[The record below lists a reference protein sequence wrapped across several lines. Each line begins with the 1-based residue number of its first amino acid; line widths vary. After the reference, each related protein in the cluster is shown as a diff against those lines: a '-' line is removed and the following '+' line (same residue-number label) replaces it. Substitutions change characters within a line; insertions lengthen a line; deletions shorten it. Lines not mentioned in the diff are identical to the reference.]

1 MEKRQLQKLSLIIK
15 FLTKNDKRILPCFAV
30 GTILLRNLKIELEDS
45 IKRAV
50 NLDDI
55 VVVFSRPPEFKFGD
69 VATPLCFELG
79 KKLKKSPVQIAND
92 VVKNIILPEG
102 VEKAEA
108 TGGYINFFFD
118 KKYFSKKTVE
128 EVIKKDAFYGKGEN
142 KKEKVM
148 VEYSQPN
155 THKSFHIGH
164 LRNVCLGDALANI
177 MEFSGYDTVRANY
190 IGDVGAHVAKCLWAY
205 MKFYDGVIPEQNKGE
220 FLGKVYSEADKKLQ
234 ESEEYQEEYK
244 VVLKNLYDED
254 KKIMEIWEMTREWS
268 LEEFNRIYRELGIN
282 FDVFLYESEVKDES
296 IKIARELLD
305 KGIADVKDGAVLVDL
320 KEFDLDEFV
329 ILRSDG
335 TALYSTKDL
344 ALAKRKFEDFRIDL
358 SLYVVG
364 SEQKFYFKQLF
375 KTLEIMGF
383 KQAKNCYHLSYELV
397 MLEEGKMSS
406 REGNVVLYSELKDVV
421 KKEALNQ
428 VRERNI
434 SNAES
439 ISEIVTM
446 GALKY
451 SMMKDNNKRI
461 IFNWEKALDFEGD
474 TAPYI
479 QYAHAR
485 ASSILKKIDD
495 FSAEFEVDS
504 LDDKEY
510 KLVSMI
516 SEFPE
521 IVEKASIDYRP
532 DYVSNYVYGI
542 AKCFNEFYHECH
554 VINAETNRDFRVSLV
569 KATKIVLRNALAL
582 LGIKAP
588 EEM

>member
-1 MEKRQLQKLSLIIK
+1 VGKLLLKDIK
-15 FLTKNDKRILPCFAV
+15 K
-30 GTILLRNLKIELEDS
+30 ELENSLRKNIDPEN
-45 IKRAV
+45 K
-50 NLDDI
+50 LDI
-55 VVVFSRPPEFKFGD
+55 EIVFSRPPDFKLGD
-69 VATPLCFELG
+69 IATPLSFELA
-79 KKLKKSPVQIAND
+79 KKLKKNPIQIAKD
-92 VVKNIILPEG
+92 IAETIILPKG
-102 VEKAEA
+102 VEKAET

-118 KKYFSKKTVE
+118 RKYFSKET
-128 EVIKKDAFYGKGEN
+128 IKKIIIDDKNYGKGSK

-164 LRNVCLGDALANI
+164 LRNVCLGDALSNI
-177 MEFSGYDTVRANY
+177 MEFSGYETVRSNY
-190 IGDVGAHVAKCLWAY
+190 IGDVGAHVAKCIWGY
-205 MKFYDGVIPEQNKGE
+205 MKFYNGIIPEQNKGD
-220 FLGKVYSEADKKLQ
+220 FLGKVYSDADKKLK

-244 VVLKNLYDED
+244 TVLKNLYDEE
-254 KKIMEIWEMTREWS
+254 KRTMEIWAMTRQWS
-268 LEEFNRIYRELGIN
+268 LEEFNRIYDDLGVK
-282 FDVFLYESEVKDES
+282 FDIFLYESEVKEEGT
-296 IKIARELLD
+296 KIARELLE
-305 KGIADVKDGAVLVDL
+305 KSIATNKDGAVIVDL
-320 KEFDLDEFV
+320 KQFGLDEFV

-344 ALAKRKFEDFRIDL
+344 ALAKRKFEDFKIDL

-375 KTLEIMGF
+375 KTLELMGF
-383 KQAKNCYHLSYELV
+383 SQAKRCYHLSYELV

-406 REGNVVLYSELKDVV
+406 REGNIVLYSELKEFV

-434 SNAES
+434 SNAEN
-439 ISEIVTM
+439 ISEIVTI

-461 IFNWEKALDFEGD
+461 IFNWKKALDFEGD

-485 ASSILKKIDD
+485 ASSILNKIDGLKL
-495 FSAEFEVDS
+495 EFDIDYLNE
-504 LDDKEY
+504 KEY
-510 KLVSMI
+510 KLLFML

-521 IVEKASIDYRP
+521 IVHKASVDYRP
-532 DYVSNYVYGI
+532 DYVSNYVYDI

-554 VINAETNRDFRVSLV
+554 VLNAETNKDFRIALV
-569 KATKIVLRNALAL
+569 KSTKIVLRNSLNL

>member
-1 MEKRQLQKLSLIIK
+1 
-15 FLTKNDKRILPCFAV
+15 
-30 GTILLRNLKIELEDS
+30 
-45 IKRAV
+45 
-50 NLDDI
+50 
-55 VVVFSRPPEFKFGD
+55 
-69 VATPLCFELG
+69 
-79 KKLKKSPVQIAND
+79 
-92 VVKNIILPEG
+92 
-102 VEKAEA
+102 
-108 TGGYINFFFD
+108 
-118 KKYFSKKTVE
+118 
-128 EVIKKDAFYGKGEN
+128 
-142 KKEKVM
+142 M

-177 MEFSGYDTVRANY
+177 MEFSGYETVRANY
-190 IGDVGAHVAKCLWAY
+190 IGDVGAHVAKCLWGY
-205 MKFYDGVIPEQNKGE
+205 MKFYDGVIPENNRGE
-220 FLGKVYSEADKKLQ
+220 FLGKVYSEADNKLK

-244 VVLKNLYDED
+244 VVLKNLYEGD
-254 KKIMEIWEMTREWS
+254 KRTIDVWQMTKEWS
-268 LEEFNRIYRELGIN
+268 LEEFNRIYQELGVN
-282 FDVFLYESEVKDES
+282 FDIFLYESEVKDEGT
-296 IKIARELLD
+296 KIAKELLD
-305 KGIADVKDGAVLVDL
+305 KGVAKEKDGAVIVDL
-320 KEFDLDEFV
+320 KDYGLDEFV

-344 ALAKRKFEDFRIDL
+344 ALAERKFQDFKIDL

-375 KTLEIMGF
+375 KTLELMGF
-383 KQAKNCYHLSYELV
+383 KQAQRCFHLSYELV

-434 SNAES
+434 SNADT
-439 ISEIVTM
+439 ISEIVTI

-461 IFNWEKALDFEGD
+461 IFNWKKALDFEGD

-485 ASSILKKIDD
+485 ASSILNKIGKLDQK
-495 FSAEFEVDS
+495 FEIED
-504 LDDKEY
+504 LNEKEY
-510 KLVSMI
+510 KLVFML

-521 IVEKASIDYRP
+521 VVEKASIDYRP
-532 DYVSNYVYGI
+532 DYVSNYVYDL

-554 VINAETNRDFRVSLV
+554 VINAETNKVFRASLV
-569 KATKIVLRNALAL
+569 KATKMVLHNALAL

>member
-1 MEKRQLQKLSLIIK
+1 VGKLLLKDIK
-15 FLTKNDKRILPCFAV
+15 K
-30 GTILLRNLKIELEDS
+30 ELENSLRKNIDPEN
-45 IKRAV
+45 K
-50 NLDDI
+50 LDI
-55 VVVFSRPPEFKFGD
+55 EIVFSRPPDFKLGD
-69 VATPLCFELG
+69 IATPLSFELA
-79 KKLKKSPVQIAND
+79 KKLKKNPILIAKD
-92 VVKNIILPEG
+92 IAETIVLPKG
-102 VEKAEA
+102 IEKAET

-118 KKYFSKKTVE
+118 RKYFSKET
-128 EVIKKDAFYGKGEN
+128 IKKIIIDDKNYGKGSK

-164 LRNVCLGDALANI
+164 LRNVCLGDSLSNI
-177 MEFSGYDTVRANY
+177 MEFSGYETVRSNY
-190 IGDVGAHVAKCLWAY
+190 IGDVGAHVAKCIWGY
-205 MKFYDGVIPEQNKGE
+205 MKFYDGIIPKENKGD
-220 FLGKVYSEADKKLQ
+220 FLGKVYSEADKKLK

-244 VVLKNLYDED
+244 TVLKNLYDED
-254 KKIMEIWEMTREWS
+254 KRTMEIWSMTRQWS
-268 LEEFNRIYRELGIN
+268 LEEFNRIYDELGVN
-282 FDVFLYESEVKDES
+282 FDIFLYESEVKEEGT
-296 IKIARELLD
+296 KIARELLE
-305 KGIADVKDGAVLVDL
+305 KSIATNKDGAVIVDL
-320 KEFDLDEFV
+320 KEFGLDEFV

-344 ALAKRKFEDFRIDL
+344 ALAKRKFEDFKIDL

-375 KTLEIMGF
+375 KTLELMGF
-383 KQAKNCYHLSYELV
+383 SQAKRCYHLSYELV

-406 REGNVVLYSELKDVV
+406 REGNVVLYSELKEFV

-434 SNAES
+434 SNAEN
-439 ISEIVTM
+439 ISEIVTI

-461 IFNWEKALDFEGD
+461 IFNWKKALDFEGD

-485 ASSILKKIDD
+485 ASSILNKIDGLKL
-495 FSAEFEVDS
+495 EFDIDYLNE
-504 LDDKEY
+504 KEY
-510 KLVSMI
+510 KLLFML

-521 IVEKASIDYRP
+521 IVHKASVDYRP
-532 DYVSNYVYGI
+532 DYVSNYVYDI

-554 VINAETNRDFRVSLV
+554 VLNAETNKDFRIALV
-569 KATKIVLRNALAL
+569 KSTKIVLRNSLNL

>member
-1 MEKRQLQKLSLIIK
+1 
-15 FLTKNDKRILPCFAV
+15 V
-30 GTILLRNLKIELEDS
+30 GTILLKNLKNELENS
-45 IKRAV
+45 IRKAV
-50 NLDDI
+50 GLEHDYGI
-55 VVVFSRPPEFKFGD
+55 VFSRPPDFKLGD
-69 VATPLCFELG
+69 IATPLSFELAR
-79 KKLKKSPVQIAND
+79 KLKKNPIQIAKD
-92 VVKNIILPEG
+92 IAENIVLPEG
-102 VEKAEA
+102 VARAE
-108 TGGYINFFFD
+108 TSGGYINFFFD
-118 KKYFSKKTVE
+118 RNYFSKKTVKIIIDE
-128 EVIKKDAFYGKGEN
+128 GNLYGKGEK

-177 MEFSGYDTVRANY
+177 MDFSGYETVRANY
-190 IGDVGAHVAKCLWAY
+190 IGDVGAHVAKCLWGY
-205 MKFYDGVIPEQNKGE
+205 MKFYDGIIPDHHKGD
-220 FLGKVYSEADKKLQ
+220 FLGKVYSESDNKLK
-234 ESEEYQEEYK
+234 ESEGYQEEYK
-244 VVLKNLYDED
+244 IVLKNLYEGD
-254 KKIMEIWEMTREWS
+254 KKTLDVWKMTREWS
-268 LEEFNRIYRELGIN
+268 LEEFNRIYQELGVN
-282 FDVFLYESEVKDES
+282 FDIFLYESEVKDEGT
-296 IKIARELLD
+296 KIARELLD
-305 KGIADVKDGAVLVDL
+305 KGVAKNKEGAVIVDL
-320 KEFDLDEFV
+320 AEYGLDEFV

-344 ALAKRKFEDFRIDL
+344 ALAERKFQDYKIDR

-375 KTLEIMGF
+375 KTLELMGF
-383 KQAKNCYHLSYELV
+383 SQAKKCYHLSYELV

-406 REGNVVLYSELKDVV
+406 REGNVVLYSELKDIV

-434 SNAES
+434 TNAES
-439 ISEIVTM
+439 ISEIVTI

-461 IFNWEKALDFEGD
+461 IFNWKKALDFEGD

-485 ASSILKKIDD
+485 ASSILKKIGGYN
-495 FSAEFEVDS
+495 SEFEIEY
-504 LDDKEY
+504 LNEKEY
-510 KLVSMI
+510 KLVFLL

-521 IVEKASIDYRP
+521 VVERASVNYRP
-532 DYVSNYVYGI
+532 DFVSNYVYDV

-554 VINAETNRDFRVSLV
+554 VLNAEINKEFRASLV
-569 KATKIVLRNALAL
+569 KATKIVLNNALGL

>member
-1 MEKRQLQKLSLIIK
+1 MGKLLLKDIK
-15 FLTKNDKRILPCFAV
+15 K
-30 GTILLRNLKIELEDS
+30 ELENSLRKNIDPEN
-45 IKRAV
+45 K
-50 NLDDI
+50 LDI
-55 VVVFSRPPEFKFGD
+55 EIVFSRPPDFKLGD
-69 VATPLCFELG
+69 IATPLSFELA
-79 KKLKKSPVQIAND
+79 KKLKKNPIQIAKD
-92 VVKNIILPEG
+92 IAETIILPKG
-102 VEKAEA
+102 VEKAET

-118 KKYFSKKTVE
+118 RKYFSKETT
-128 EVIKKDAFYGKGEN
+128 KKIIIEDKNYGKGSK

-164 LRNVCLGDALANI
+164 LRNVCLGDALSNI
-177 MEFSGYDTVRANY
+177 MEFSGYETVRSNY
-190 IGDVGAHVAKCLWAY
+190 IGDVGAHVAKCIWGY
-205 MKFYDGVIPEQNKGE
+205 MKFYNGIIPEQNKGD
-220 FLGKVYSEADKKLQ
+220 FLGKVYSDADKKLK

-244 VVLKNLYDED
+244 TVLKNLYDEE
-254 KKIMEIWEMTREWS
+254 KRTMEIWAMTRQWS
-268 LEEFNRIYRELGIN
+268 LEEFNRIYDDLGVK
-282 FDVFLYESEVKDES
+282 FDIFLYESEVKEEGT
-296 IKIARELLD
+296 KIARELLE
-305 KGIADVKDGAVLVDL
+305 KSIATNKDGAVIVDL
-320 KEFDLDEFV
+320 KQFGLDEFV

-344 ALAKRKFEDFRIDL
+344 ALAKRKFEDFKIDL

-375 KTLEIMGF
+375 KTLELMGF
-383 KQAKNCYHLSYELV
+383 SQAKRCYHLSYELV

-406 REGNVVLYSELKDVV
+406 REGNIVLYSELKEFV

-434 SNAES
+434 SNAEN
-439 ISEIVTM
+439 ISEIVTI

-461 IFNWEKALDFEGD
+461 IFNWKKALDFEGD

-485 ASSILKKIDD
+485 ASSILNKIDGLKL
-495 FSAEFEVDS
+495 EFDIDYLNE
-504 LDDKEY
+504 KEY
-510 KLVSMI
+510 KLLFML

-521 IVEKASIDYRP
+521 IVHKASVDYRP
-532 DYVSNYVYGI
+532 DYVSNYVYDI

-554 VINAETNRDFRVSLV
+554 VLNAETNKDFRIALV
-569 KATKIVLRNALAL
+569 KSTKIVLRNSLNL

>member
-1 MEKRQLQKLSLIIK
+1 
-15 FLTKNDKRILPCFAV
+15 V
-30 GTILLRNLKIELEDS
+30 GTILLKNLKKELESSIRKAVDS
-45 IKRAV
+45 ENDFEI
-50 NLDDI
+50 
-55 VVVFSRPPEFKFGD
+55 VFSRPPDFKLGD
-69 VATPLCFELG
+69 IATPLSFELA
-79 KKLKKSPVQIAND
+79 KKLKKNPIQIAKD
-92 VVKNIILPEG
+92 IAENIKLPEG
-102 VEKAEA
+102 IERAE
-108 TGGYINFFFD
+108 TSGGYINFFFD
-118 KKYFSKKTVE
+118 RIYFSKKTVE
-128 EVIKKDAFYGKGEN
+128 IIIGEGNLYGKGEK

-190 IGDVGAHVAKCLWAY
+190 IGDVGAHVAKCLWGY
-205 MKFYDGVIPEQNKGE
+205 MKFYDGVVPDHNKGD
-220 FLGKVYSEADKKLQ
+220 FLGKVYSESDNKLK

-244 VVLKNLYDED
+244 VVLKNLYEED
-254 KKIMEIWEMTREWS
+254 KRTMDVWNMTREWS
-268 LEEFNRIYRELGIN
+268 LEEFNRIYKELGVN
-282 FDVFLYESEVKDES
+282 FDIFLYESEVKNEGT
-296 IKIARELLD
+296 KIARELLD
-305 KGIADVKDGAVLVDL
+305 KGVAKNKEGAVIVDL
-320 KEFDLDEFV
+320 KEFGLDEFV

-344 ALAKRKFEDFRIDL
+344 ALAERKFQDFRIDL

-375 KTLEIMGF
+375 KTLELMGF
-383 KQAKNCYHLSYELV
+383 SQAKKCYHLSYELV

-434 SNAES
+434 SNADS
-439 ISEIVTM
+439 ISEIVTL

-461 IFNWEKALDFEGD
+461 IFNWKKALDFEGD

-485 ASSILKKIDD
+485 ASSILNKIGDLNLQ
-495 FSAEFEVDS
+495 FEIED
-504 LDDKEY
+504 LNEKEY
-510 KLVSMI
+510 KMVSLL

-521 IVEKASIDYRP
+521 VVERASVDYRP
-532 DYVSNYVYGI
+532 DFVSNYVYDV

-554 VINAETNRDFRVSLV
+554 VLNAETNKDFRASIV
-569 KATKIVLRNALAL
+569 KATKIVLSNALGL

>member
-1 MEKRQLQKLSLIIK
+1 VGKLLLKDIK
-15 FLTKNDKRILPCFAV
+15 K
-30 GTILLRNLKIELEDS
+30 ELENSLRKNIDPEN
-45 IKRAV
+45 K
-50 NLDDI
+50 LDI
-55 VVVFSRPPEFKFGD
+55 EIVFSRPPDFKLGD
-69 VATPLCFELG
+69 IATPLSFELA
-79 KKLKKSPVQIAND
+79 KKLKKNPIQIAKD
-92 VVKNIILPEG
+92 IAETIILPKG
-102 VEKAEA
+102 VEKAET

-118 KKYFSKKTVE
+118 RKYFSKETT
-128 EVIKKDAFYGKGEN
+128 KKIIIEDKNYGKGSK

-164 LRNVCLGDALANI
+164 LRNVCLGDALSNI
-177 MEFSGYDTVRANY
+177 MEFSGYETVRSNY
-190 IGDVGAHVAKCLWAY
+190 IGDVGAHVAKCIWGY
-205 MKFYDGVIPEQNKGE
+205 MKFYNGIIPEQNKGD
-220 FLGKVYSEADKKLQ
+220 FLGKVYSDADKKLK

-244 VVLKNLYDED
+244 TVLKNLYDED
-254 KKIMEIWEMTREWS
+254 KRTMEIWSMTRQWS
-268 LEEFNRIYRELGIN
+268 LEEFNRIYDELGVN
-282 FDVFLYESEVKDES
+282 FDIFLYESEVKEEGT
-296 IKIARELLD
+296 KIARELLE
-305 KGIADVKDGAVLVDL
+305 KSIATNKDGAVIVDL
-320 KEFDLDEFV
+320 KQFGLDEFV

-344 ALAKRKFEDFRIDL
+344 ALAKRKFEDFKIDL

-375 KTLEIMGF
+375 KTLELMGF
-383 KQAKNCYHLSYELV
+383 SQAKRCYHLSYELV

-406 REGNVVLYSELKDVV
+406 REGNIVLYSELKEFV

-434 SNAES
+434 SNAEN
-439 ISEIVTM
+439 ISEIVTI

-461 IFNWEKALDFEGD
+461 IFNWKKALDFEGD

-485 ASSILKKIDD
+485 ASSILNKIDGLKL
-495 FSAEFEVDS
+495 EFDIDYLNE
-504 LDDKEY
+504 KEY
-510 KLVSMI
+510 KLLFML

-521 IVEKASIDYRP
+521 IVHKASVDYRP
-532 DYVSNYVYGI
+532 DYVSNYVYDI

-554 VINAETNRDFRVSLV
+554 VLNAETNKDFRIALV
-569 KATKIVLRNALAL
+569 KSTKIVLRNSLNL

>member
-1 MEKRQLQKLSLIIK
+1 MGKLLLKDIK
-15 FLTKNDKRILPCFAV
+15 K
-30 GTILLRNLKIELEDS
+30 ELENSLRKNIDPEN
-45 IKRAV
+45 K
-50 NLDDI
+50 LDI
-55 VVVFSRPPEFKFGD
+55 EIVFSRPPDFKLGD
-69 VATPLCFELG
+69 IATPLSFELA
-79 KKLKKSPVQIAND
+79 KKLKKNPIQIAKD
-92 VVKNIILPEG
+92 IAETIVLPKG
-102 VEKAEA
+102 IEKAET

-118 KKYFSKKTVE
+118 RKYFSKETT
-128 EVIKKDAFYGKGEN
+128 KKIIIEDKNYGKGSK

-164 LRNVCLGDALANI
+164 LRNVCLGDALSNI
-177 MEFSGYDTVRANY
+177 MEFSGYETVRSNY
-190 IGDVGAHVAKCLWAY
+190 IGDVGAHVAKCIWGY
-205 MKFYDGVIPEQNKGE
+205 MKFYNGIIPEQNKGD
-220 FLGKVYSEADKKLQ
+220 FLGKVYSDADKKLK

-244 VVLKNLYDED
+244 TVLKNLYDEE
-254 KKIMEIWEMTREWS
+254 KRTMEIWAMTRQWS
-268 LEEFNRIYRELGIN
+268 LEEFNRIYDDLGVK
-282 FDVFLYESEVKDES
+282 FDIFLYESEVKEEGT
-296 IKIARELLD
+296 KIARELLE
-305 KGIADVKDGAVLVDL
+305 KSIATNKDGAVIVDL
-320 KEFDLDEFV
+320 KQFGLDEFV

-344 ALAKRKFEDFRIDL
+344 ALAKRKFEDFKIDL

-375 KTLEIMGF
+375 KTLELMGF
-383 KQAKNCYHLSYELV
+383 SQAKRCYHLSYELV

-406 REGNVVLYSELKDVV
+406 REGNIVLYSELKEFV

-434 SNAES
+434 SNAEN
-439 ISEIVTM
+439 ISEIVTI

-461 IFNWEKALDFEGD
+461 IFNWKKALDFEGD

-485 ASSILKKIDD
+485 ASSILNKIDGLKL
-495 FSAEFEVDS
+495 EFDIDYLNE
-504 LDDKEY
+504 KEY
-510 KLVSMI
+510 KLLFML

-521 IVEKASIDYRP
+521 IVHKASVDYRP
-532 DYVSNYVYGI
+532 DYVSNYVYDI

-554 VINAETNRDFRVSLV
+554 VLNAETNKDFRIALV
-569 KATKIVLRNALAL
+569 KSTKIVLRNSLNL

>member
-1 MEKRQLQKLSLIIK
+1 MGKLLLKDIK
-15 FLTKNDKRILPCFAV
+15 K
-30 GTILLRNLKIELEDS
+30 ELENSLRKNIDPEN
-45 IKRAV
+45 K
-50 NLDDI
+50 LDI
-55 VVVFSRPPEFKFGD
+55 EIVFSRPPDFKLGD
-69 VATPLCFELG
+69 IATPLSFELA
-79 KKLKKSPVQIAND
+79 KKLKKNPIQIAKD
-92 VVKNIILPEG
+92 IAETIVLPKG
-102 VEKAEA
+102 IEKAET

-118 KKYFSKKTVE
+118 RKYFSKET
-128 EVIKKDAFYGKGEN
+128 IKKIIIDDKNYGKGSK

-164 LRNVCLGDALANI
+164 LRNVCLGDSLSNI
-177 MEFSGYDTVRANY
+177 MEFSGYETVRSNY
-190 IGDVGAHVAKCLWAY
+190 IGDVGAHVAKCIWGY
-205 MKFYDGVIPEQNKGE
+205 MKFYEGIIPKENKGD
-220 FLGKVYSEADKKLQ
+220 FLGKVYSEADKKLK

-244 VVLKNLYDED
+244 TVLKNLYDED
-254 KKIMEIWEMTREWS
+254 KRTMEIWSMTRQWS
-268 LEEFNRIYRELGIN
+268 LEEFNRIYDELGVN
-282 FDVFLYESEVKDES
+282 FDIFLYESEVKEEGT
-296 IKIARELLD
+296 KIARELLE
-305 KGIADVKDGAVLVDL
+305 KSIATNKDGAVIVDL
-320 KEFDLDEFV
+320 KEFGLDEFV

-344 ALAKRKFEDFRIDL
+344 ALAKRKFEDFKIDL

-375 KTLEIMGF
+375 KTLELMGF
-383 KQAKNCYHLSYELV
+383 SQAKRCYHLSYELV

-406 REGNVVLYSELKDVV
+406 REGNVVLYSELKEFV

-434 SNAES
+434 SNAEN
-439 ISEIVTM
+439 ISEIVTI

-461 IFNWEKALDFEGD
+461 IFNWKKALDFEGD

-485 ASSILKKIDD
+485 ASSILNKIDGLKL
-495 FSAEFEVDS
+495 EFDI
-504 LDDKEY
+504 DDLNEKEY
-510 KLVSMI
+510 KLLFML

-521 IVEKASIDYRP
+521 IVHKASVDYRP
-532 DYVSNYVYGI
+532 DYVSNYVYDV

-554 VINAETNRDFRVSLV
+554 VLNAETNKEFRIALV
-569 KATKIVLRNALAL
+569 KSTKIVLRNSLNL

>member
-1 MEKRQLQKLSLIIK
+1 M
-15 FLTKNDKRILPCFAV
+15 
-30 GTILLRNLKIELEDS
+30 LKELKKELEDS
-45 IKRAV
+45 IKKSIGPE
-50 NLDDI
+50 DDFDI
-55 VVVFSRPPEFKFGD
+55 EIVFSKPPDFKLGD
-69 VATPLCFELG
+69 ISTPLSFELA
-79 KKLKKSPVQIAND
+79 KRLKKNPMEIA
-92 VVKNIILPEG
+92 KNIARSMDLPKGIER
-102 VEKAEA
+102 AETA
-108 TGGYINFFFD
+108 GGYINFFFD
-118 KKYFSKKTVE
+118 RKYFSKETVKRIIHE
-128 EVIKKDAFYGKGEN
+128 DISYGRGN
-142 KKEKVM
+142 KKNEKVM

-164 LRNVCLGDALANI
+164 LRNVCLGDALASI
-177 MEFSGYDTVRANY
+177 MEFSGYDTIRANY
-190 IGDVGAHVAKCLWAY
+190 IGDVGAHVAKCIWGY
-205 MKFYDGVIPEQNKGE
+205 MKFYNNIVPDHNKGD
-220 FLGKVYSEADKKLQ
+220 FLGNVYSEADRKLK

-244 VVLKNLYDED
+244 FVLKNLYEED
-254 KKIMEIWEMTREWS
+254 KRTMDIWKITREWS
-268 LEEFNRIYRELGIN
+268 LEEFNRIYSELGVN
-282 FDVFLYESEVKDES
+282 FDIFLYESEVKDEGT
-296 IKIARELLD
+296 KIAGELLE
-305 KGIADVKDGAVLVDL
+305 KGVAKTKEGAVIVDL
-320 KEFDLDEFV
+320 KDYGLDEFV

-344 ALAKRKFEDFRIDL
+344 ALAKKKFEDFRIDL

-375 KTLEIMGF
+375 KTLELMGF
-383 KQAKNCYHLSYELV
+383 KQAKRCFHLSYELV

-434 SNAES
+434 SNADA
-439 ISEIVTM
+439 ISEIVTI

-461 IFNWEKALDFEGD
+461 IFNWKKALDFEGD

-485 ASSILKKIDD
+485 ASSILKKIGNL
-495 FSAEFEVDS
+495 SHEFEIES
-504 LDDKEY
+504 LNENEY
-510 KLVSMI
+510 KLVFI
-516 SEFPE
+516 LSEFPE
-521 IVEKASIDYRP
+521 VVQKASIDYRP
-532 DYVSNYVYGI
+532 DYVSNYVYDL

-554 VINAETNRDFRVSLV
+554 VINAETNKEFRVSLV
-569 KATKIVLRNALAL
+569 KSTKIVLRNALGL

>member
-1 MEKRQLQKLSLIIK
+1 M
-15 FLTKNDKRILPCFAV
+15 
-30 GTILLRNLKIELEDS
+30 GTILLKNLKKELESSIRKAVDS
-45 IKRAV
+45 GNDFEI
-50 NLDDI
+50 
-55 VVVFSRPPEFKFGD
+55 VFSRPPDFKLGD
-69 VATPLCFELG
+69 IATPLSFELA
-79 KKLKKSPVQIAND
+79 KKLKKNPIQIAKD
-92 VVKNIILPEG
+92 IADNIKLPEG
-102 VEKAEA
+102 IERAE
-108 TGGYINFFFD
+108 TSGGYINFFFD
-118 KKYFSKKTVE
+118 RIYFSKKTVE
-128 EVIKKDAFYGKGEN
+128 IIIGEDSLYGKGEK

-177 MEFSGYDTVRANY
+177 MEFSGYETVRANY
-190 IGDVGAHVAKCLWAY
+190 IGDVGAHVAKCLWGY
-205 MKFYDGVIPEQNKGE
+205 MKFYDGVVPDHNKGD
-220 FLGKVYSEADKKLQ
+220 FLGKVYSESDNKLK

-254 KKIMEIWEMTREWS
+254 KRTMDVWNMTREWS
-268 LEEFNRIYRELGIN
+268 LEEFNRIYQELGVN
-282 FDVFLYESEVKDES
+282 FDIFLYESEVKDEGT
-296 IKIARELLD
+296 KIARELLD
-305 KGIADVKDGAVLVDL
+305 KGIAKNKEGAVIVDL
-320 KEFDLDEFV
+320 KEFGLDEFV

-344 ALAKRKFEDFRIDL
+344 ALAERKFQDFKIDR

-375 KTLEIMGF
+375 KTLELIGF
-383 KQAKNCYHLSYELV
+383 SQAKKCYHLSYELV

-439 ISEIVTM
+439 ISEIVTI

-461 IFNWEKALDFEGD
+461 IFNWKKALDFEGD

-485 ASSILKKIDD
+485 ASSILNKIRDLNLQ
-495 FSAEFEVDS
+495 FEIEG
-504 LDDKEY
+504 LNEKEY
-510 KLVSMI
+510 KLVSLL

-521 IVEKASIDYRP
+521 VVERASVEYRP
-532 DYVSNYVYGI
+532 DFVSNYVYDV

-554 VINAETNRDFRVSLV
+554 VLNAETNKDFRASLV
-569 KATKIVLRNALAL
+569 KATKIVLSNALGL

>member
-1 MEKRQLQKLSLIIK
+1 M
-15 FLTKNDKRILPCFAV
+15 
-30 GTILLRNLKIELEDS
+30 GTILLKKLKNDLEDS
-45 IKRAV
+45 IRKAAG
-50 NLDDI
+50 LEDI
-55 VVVFSRPPEFKFGD
+55 VIVFSRPPDFKLGD
-69 VATPLCFELG
+69 IATPLSFELA
-79 KKLKKSPVQIAND
+79 KRLKKNPIQIAKD
-92 VVKNIILPEG
+92 IVDTIILPEG
-102 VEKAEA
+102 VEKAE
-108 TGGYINFFFD
+108 TSGGYINFFFD
-118 KKYFSKKTVE
+118 RNYFSKKTVGSIITE
-128 EVIKKDAFYGKGEN
+128 NDSYGKGE
-142 KKEKVM
+142 KKNDKVM

-177 MEFSGYDTVRANY
+177 MQFSGYETVRANY
-190 IGDVGAHVAKCLWAY
+190 IGDVGAHVAKCLWGY
-205 MKFYDGVIPEQNKGE
+205 MKFYDGVIPENNRGE
-220 FLGKVYSEADKKLQ
+220 FLGKVYSEADNKLK

-244 VVLKNLYDED
+244 VVLKNLYDGD
-254 KKIMEIWEMTREWS
+254 KRTIEIWEMTREWS
-268 LEEFNRIYRELGIN
+268 LEEFNRIYQELGVN
-282 FDVFLYESEVKDES
+282 FDIFLYESEVKDEGT
-296 IKIARELLD
+296 KIAKELLD
-305 KGIADVKDGAVLVDL
+305 KGVAKEKDGAVIVDL
-320 KEFDLDEFV
+320 KEFGLDEFV

-344 ALAKRKFEDFRIDL
+344 ALAERKFQDFKIDL

-375 KTLEIMGF
+375 KTLELMGF
-383 KQAKNCYHLSYELV
+383 KQAKRCYHLSYELV

-461 IFNWEKALDFEGD
+461 IFNWKKALDFEGD

-485 ASSILKKIDD
+485 ASSILKKLGEIN
-495 FSAEFEVDS
+495 AQFEIED
-504 LDDKEY
+504 LNEKEY
-510 KLVSMI
+510 KLVSLL

-532 DYVSNYVYGI
+532 DYVSNYVYDV

-554 VINAETNRDFRVSLV
+554 VINAESNKEFRGSLV
-569 KATKIVLRNALAL
+569 KATKIVLHNALAL

>member
-1 MEKRQLQKLSLIIK
+1 MLKDIK
-15 FLTKNDKRILPCFAV
+15 K
-30 GTILLRNLKIELEDS
+30 ELENSLRKNIDPEN
-45 IKRAV
+45 K
-50 NLDDI
+50 LDI
-55 VVVFSRPPEFKFGD
+55 EIVFSRPPDFKLGD
-69 VATPLCFELG
+69 IATPLSFELA
-79 KKLKKSPVQIAND
+79 KKLKKNPIQIAKD
-92 VVKNIILPEG
+92 IAETIVLPKG
-102 VEKAEA
+102 IEKAET

-118 KKYFSKKTVE
+118 RKYFSKET
-128 EVIKKDAFYGKGEN
+128 IKKIIIDDKNYGKGSK

-164 LRNVCLGDALANI
+164 LRNVCLGDSLSNI
-177 MEFSGYDTVRANY
+177 MEFSGYETVRSNY
-190 IGDVGAHVAKCLWAY
+190 IGDVGAHVAKCIWGY
-205 MKFYDGVIPEQNKGE
+205 MKFYDGIIPKENKGD
-220 FLGKVYSEADKKLQ
+220 FLGKVYSEADKKLK

-244 VVLKNLYDED
+244 TVLKNLYDED
-254 KKIMEIWEMTREWS
+254 KRTMEIWSMTRQWS
-268 LEEFNRIYRELGIN
+268 LEEFNRIYDELGVN
-282 FDVFLYESEVKDES
+282 FDIFLYESEVKEEGT
-296 IKIARELLD
+296 KIARELLE
-305 KGIADVKDGAVLVDL
+305 KSIATNKDGAVIVDL
-320 KEFDLDEFV
+320 KEFGLDEFV

-344 ALAKRKFEDFRIDL
+344 ALAKRKFEDFKIDL

-375 KTLEIMGF
+375 KTLELMGF
-383 KQAKNCYHLSYELV
+383 SQAKRCYHLSYELV

-406 REGNVVLYSELKDVV
+406 REGNVVLYSELKEFV

-434 SNAES
+434 SNAEN
-439 ISEIVTM
+439 ISEIVTI

-461 IFNWEKALDFEGD
+461 IFNWKKALDFEGD

-485 ASSILKKIDD
+485 ASSILNKIDGLKL
-495 FSAEFEVDS
+495 EFDIDYLNE
-504 LDDKEY
+504 KEY
-510 KLVSMI
+510 KLLFML

-521 IVEKASIDYRP
+521 IVHKASVDYRP
-532 DYVSNYVYGI
+532 DYVSNYVYDI

-554 VINAETNRDFRVSLV
+554 VLNAETNKDFRIALV
-569 KATKIVLRNALAL
+569 KSTKIVLRNSLNL

>member
-1 MEKRQLQKLSLIIK
+1 VGKLLLKDIK
-15 FLTKNDKRILPCFAV
+15 K
-30 GTILLRNLKIELEDS
+30 ELENSLRKNIDPEN
-45 IKRAV
+45 K
-50 NLDDI
+50 LDI
-55 VVVFSRPPEFKFGD
+55 EIVFSRPPDFKLGD
-69 VATPLCFELG
+69 IATPLSFELA
-79 KKLKKSPVQIAND
+79 KKLKKNPILIAKD
-92 VVKNIILPEG
+92 IAETIVLPKG
-102 VEKAEA
+102 IEKAET

-118 KKYFSKKTVE
+118 RKYFSKET
-128 EVIKKDAFYGKGEN
+128 IKKIIIDDKNYGKGSK

-164 LRNVCLGDALANI
+164 LRNVCLGDSLSNI
-177 MEFSGYDTVRANY
+177 MEFSGYETVRSNY
-190 IGDVGAHVAKCLWAY
+190 IGDVGAHVAKCIWGY
-205 MKFYDGVIPEQNKGE
+205 MKFYDGIIPKENKGD
-220 FLGKVYSEADKKLQ
+220 FLGKVYSEADKKLK

-244 VVLKNLYDED
+244 TVLKNLYDED
-254 KKIMEIWEMTREWS
+254 KRTMEIWSMTRQWS
-268 LEEFNRIYRELGIN
+268 LEEFNRIYDELGVN
-282 FDVFLYESEVKDES
+282 FDIFLYESEVKEEGT
-296 IKIARELLD
+296 KIARELLE
-305 KGIADVKDGAVLVDL
+305 KSIATNKDGAVIVDL
-320 KEFDLDEFV
+320 KEFGLDEFV

-344 ALAKRKFEDFRIDL
+344 ALAKRKFEDFKIDL

-375 KTLEIMGF
+375 KTLELMGF
-383 KQAKNCYHLSYELV
+383 SQAKRCYHLSYELV

-406 REGNVVLYSELKDVV
+406 REGNVVLYSELKEFV

-434 SNAES
+434 SNAEN
-439 ISEIVTM
+439 ISEIVTI

-461 IFNWEKALDFEGD
+461 IFNWKKALDFEGD

-485 ASSILKKIDD
+485 ASSILNKIDGLKL
-495 FSAEFEVDS
+495 EFDIDYLNE
-504 LDDKEY
+504 KEY
-510 KLVSMI
+510 KLLFML

-521 IVEKASIDYRP
+521 IVHKASIDYRP
-532 DYVSNYVYGI
+532 DYVSNYVYDL

-554 VINAETNRDFRVSLV
+554 VLNAETNKDFRIALV
-569 KATKIVLRNALAL
+569 KSTKIVLRNSLNL

>member
-1 MEKRQLQKLSLIIK
+1 
-15 FLTKNDKRILPCFAV
+15 V
-30 GTILLRNLKIELEDS
+30 GTILLKKLKNELEDS
-45 IKRAV
+45 IRKAID
-50 NLDDI
+50 LEDI
-55 VVVFSRPPEFKFGD
+55 VIVFSRPPDFKLGD
-69 VATPLCFELG
+69 IATPLSFELA
-79 KKLKKSPVQIAND
+79 KRLKKNPIQIARD
-92 VVKNIILPEG
+92 IVDSIILPEG
-102 VEKAEA
+102 IEKAE
-108 TGGYINFFFD
+108 TSGGYINFFFD
-118 KKYFSKKTVE
+118 RKYFSKKTVE
-128 EVIKKDAFYGKGEN
+128 SIITENDSYGKGE
-142 KKEKVM
+142 KKNDKVM

-177 MEFSGYDTVRANY
+177 MEFSGYETVRANY
-190 IGDVGAHVAKCLWAY
+190 IGDVGAHVAKCLWGY
-205 MKFYDGVIPEQNKGE
+205 MKFYDGVIPENNRGE
-220 FLGKVYSEADKKLQ
+220 FLGKVYSEADNKLK

-244 VVLKNLYDED
+244 VVLKNLYDGD
-254 KKIMEIWEMTREWS
+254 KRTIDVWQMTREWS
-268 LEEFNRIYRELGIN
+268 LEEFNRIYQELGVN
-282 FDVFLYESEVKDES
+282 FDIFLYESEVKDEGT
-296 IKIARELLD
+296 KIAKELLD
-305 KGIADVKDGAVLVDL
+305 KGVAEEKDGAVIVDL
-320 KEFDLDEFV
+320 KEFGLDEFV

-344 ALAKRKFEDFRIDL
+344 ALAERKFQDFKIDL

-364 SEQKFYFKQLF
+364 SEQKFYFRQLF
-375 KTLEIMGF
+375 KTLELMGF
-383 KQAKNCYHLSYELV
+383 KQAKRCHHLSYELV

-439 ISEIVTM
+439 ISEIVTL

-461 IFNWEKALDFEGD
+461 IFNWKKALDFEGD

-479 QYAHAR
+479 QYAHTR
-485 ASSILKKIDD
+485 ASSILKKVEELQSEFEIDD
-495 FSAEFEVDS
+495 LNE
-504 LDDKEY
+504 KEY
-510 KLVSMI
+510 KLVSLL

-521 IVEKASIDYRP
+521 VVEKASVDYRP
-532 DYVSNYVYGI
+532 DYVSNYVYDV

-554 VINAETNRDFRVSLV
+554 VINAESNKEFRSSLV
-569 KATKIVLRNALAL
+569 KATKIVLHNALGL

>member
-1 MEKRQLQKLSLIIK
+1 MGR
-15 FLTKNDKRILPCFAV
+15 
-30 GTILLRNLKIELEDS
+30 LLLKELKKELEDS
-45 IKRAV
+45 IKKSIGPE
-50 NLDDI
+50 DDFDI
-55 VVVFSRPPEFKFGD
+55 EIVFSKPPDFKLGD
-69 VATPLCFELG
+69 ISTPLSFELA
-79 KKLKKSPVQIAND
+79 KRLKKNPMEIA
-92 VVKNIILPEG
+92 KNIARSMDLPKGIER
-102 VEKAEA
+102 AETA
-108 TGGYINFFFD
+108 GGYINFFFD
-118 KKYFSKKTVE
+118 RKYFSKETVKRIIHE
-128 EVIKKDAFYGKGEN
+128 DISYGRGN
-142 KKEKVM
+142 KKNEKVM

-164 LRNVCLGDALANI
+164 LRNVCLGDALASI
-177 MEFSGYDTVRANY
+177 MEFSGYDTIRANY
-190 IGDVGAHVAKCLWAY
+190 IGDVGAHVAKCIWGY
-205 MKFYDGVIPEQNKGE
+205 MKFYNNIVPDHNKGD
-220 FLGKVYSEADKKLQ
+220 FLGNVYSEADRKLK

-244 VVLKNLYDED
+244 FVLKNLYEED
-254 KKIMEIWEMTREWS
+254 KRTMDIWKITREWS
-268 LEEFNRIYRELGIN
+268 LEEFNRIYSELGVN
-282 FDVFLYESEVKDES
+282 FDIFLYESEVKDEGT
-296 IKIARELLD
+296 KIAGELLE
-305 KGIADVKDGAVLVDL
+305 KGVAKTKEGAVIVDL
-320 KEFDLDEFV
+320 KDYGLDEFV

-344 ALAKRKFEDFRIDL
+344 ALAKKKFEDFRIDL

-375 KTLEIMGF
+375 KTLELMGF
-383 KQAKNCYHLSYELV
+383 KQAKRCFHLSYELV

-434 SNAES
+434 SNADA
-439 ISEIVTM
+439 ISEIVTI

-461 IFNWEKALDFEGD
+461 IFNWKKALDFEGD

-485 ASSILKKIDD
+485 ASSILKKIGNL
-495 FSAEFEVDS
+495 SHEFEIES
-504 LDDKEY
+504 LNENEY
-510 KLVSMI
+510 KLVFI
-516 SEFPE
+516 LSEFPE
-521 IVEKASIDYRP
+521 VVQKASIDYRP
-532 DYVSNYVYGI
+532 DYVSNYVYDL

-554 VINAETNRDFRVSLV
+554 VINAETNKEFRVSLV
-569 KATKIVLRNALAL
+569 KSTKIVLRNALGL

>member
-1 MEKRQLQKLSLIIK
+1 
-15 FLTKNDKRILPCFAV
+15 V
-30 GTILLRNLKIELEDS
+30 GTILLKNLKKELESSIRKAVDS
-45 IKRAV
+45 ENDFEI
-50 NLDDI
+50 
-55 VVVFSRPPEFKFGD
+55 VFSRPPDFKLGD
-69 VATPLCFELG
+69 IATPLSFELA
-79 KKLKKSPVQIAND
+79 KKLKKNPIQIAKD
-92 VVKNIILPEG
+92 IAENIKLPEG
-102 VEKAEA
+102 IERAE
-108 TGGYINFFFD
+108 TSGGYINFFFD
-118 KKYFSKKTVE
+118 RIYFSKKTVE
-128 EVIKKDAFYGKGEN
+128 IIIGEGNLYGKGEK

-190 IGDVGAHVAKCLWAY
+190 IGDVGAHVAKCLWGY
-205 MKFYDGVIPEQNKGE
+205 MKFYDGVVPDHNKGD
-220 FLGKVYSEADKKLQ
+220 FLGKVYSESDNKLK

-244 VVLKNLYDED
+244 VVLKNLYEED
-254 KKIMEIWEMTREWS
+254 KRTMDVWNTTREWS
-268 LEEFNRIYRELGIN
+268 LEEFNRIYKELGVN
-282 FDVFLYESEVKDES
+282 FDIFLYESEVKNEGT
-296 IKIARELLD
+296 KIARELLD
-305 KGIADVKDGAVLVDL
+305 KGVAKNKEGAVIVDL
-320 KEFDLDEFV
+320 KEFGLDEFV

-344 ALAKRKFEDFRIDL
+344 ALAERKFQDFRIDL

-375 KTLEIMGF
+375 KTLELMGF
-383 KQAKNCYHLSYELV
+383 SQAKKCYHLSYELV

-434 SNAES
+434 SNADS
-439 ISEIVTM
+439 ISEIVTL

-461 IFNWEKALDFEGD
+461 IFNWKKALDFEGD

-485 ASSILKKIDD
+485 ASSILNRIGNLNLQ
-495 FSAEFEVDS
+495 FEIED
-504 LDDKEY
+504 LNEKEY
-510 KLVSMI
+510 KMVSLL

-521 IVEKASIDYRP
+521 VVERASVDYRP
-532 DYVSNYVYGI
+532 DFVSNYVYDV

-554 VINAETNRDFRVSLV
+554 VLNAETNKDFRASIV
-569 KATKIVLRNALAL
+569 KATKIVLSNALGL